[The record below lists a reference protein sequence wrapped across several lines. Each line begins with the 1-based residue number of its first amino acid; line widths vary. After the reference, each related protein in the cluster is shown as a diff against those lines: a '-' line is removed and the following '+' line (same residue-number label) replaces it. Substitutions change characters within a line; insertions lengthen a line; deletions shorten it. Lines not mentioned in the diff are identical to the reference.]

1 MFHVASEDEIRSVS
15 TFRSGA
21 CLSIGYIVR
30 RRVEFQLVKS
40 SLFQQV
46 QLVYVVSAANKA
58 ELMLIWCCLL
68 CTQSQQWLYCDHFVP

>member
-1 MFHVASEDEIRSVS
+1 MFHVASEDEIRNVS

-58 ELMLIWCCLL
+58 ELMLHPVSLAVYAVTTVVIL
-68 CTQSQQWLYCDHFVP
+68 

>member
-1 MFHVASEDEIRSVS
+1 MS

-46 QLVYVVSAANKA
+46 QLVYVVSTANKA
-58 ELMLIWCCLL
+58 ELMLHVVLL
-68 CTQSQQWLYCDHFVP
+68 AVYAVTTAVIL

>member
-1 MFHVASEDEIRSVS
+1 VS

-46 QLVYVVSAANKA
+46 QLVYVVSTANKA
-58 ELMLIWCCLL
+58 ELMLHVVLL
-68 CTQSQQWLYCDHFVP
+68 AVYAVTTAVIL